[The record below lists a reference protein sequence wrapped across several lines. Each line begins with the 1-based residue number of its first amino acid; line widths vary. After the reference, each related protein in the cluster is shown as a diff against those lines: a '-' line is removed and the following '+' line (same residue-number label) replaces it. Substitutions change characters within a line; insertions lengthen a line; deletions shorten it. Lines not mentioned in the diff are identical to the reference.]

1 MNKSKNT
8 SKKDQYLRRSGDIAL
23 MHSKSL
29 RKELEALYKD
39 VTRLEYQL
47 NKVEQKKD
55 FVVIRIAKLEKELK
69 QRKIKGDEPANQV
82 VDPDKE

>member
-1 MNKSKNT
+1 MNKSNKN
-8 SKKDQYLRRSGDIAL
+8 KNKYVRRSGAIAL
-23 MHSKSL
+23 MHSKQL

-47 NKVEQKKD
+47 GKTEQKKD
-55 FVVIRIAKLEKELK
+55 FVMVRIGKLEKELK
-69 QRKIKGDEPANQV
+69 QRKIKGDEPANQI

>member
-1 MNKSKNT
+1 MSKSNKNKN
-8 SKKDQYLRRSGDIAL
+8 KYVRRSGDIAL
-23 MHSKSL
+23 MHSKQL

-47 NKVEQKKD
+47 GKTEQKKD
-55 FVVIRIAKLEKELK
+55 FVVVRIAKLEKELK
-69 QRKIKGDEPANQV
+69 ERKIKGDEPANQI